1 MKKILYLFMFTLIF
15 AACSSSDDP
24 DPVKPDPKPGEPT
37 NPIPE
42 SEWKGDWNDKL
53 DPTNYKPEYGGQYNP
68 LFGKWILTSQN
79 GKAVTDFLVYD
90 FASSGVWN
98 VADKK
103 PADGKAPEYK
113 RLDNKIKINDTAIK
127 NSKGVI
133 FKYQVST
140 DRKSMTLFDGS
151 TTMTFAEYD
160 NNGVWY
166 WRGDW
171 NNPKDAGYRPEYNG
185 KYNPIVGTW
194 KLVSVGGHNVE
205 PIYYQF
211 NDDFT
216 ITERHDPIATKRSY
230 KINDTGVWEDSWGIH
245 KSEYSSYKIEGNTL
259 IYDAQ
264 PYSEY
269 YTMIFT
275 RQ

>member
-24 DPVKPDPKPGEPT
+24 SPVKPDPKPGEPT

-79 GKAVTDFLVYD
+79 GKAVSDFLVYD

-103 PADGKAPEYK
+103 PSEGKAPEYK

-151 TTMTFAEYD
+151 TTMTFTEYD

-194 KLVSVGGHNVE
+194 KLISVGGTPMTE
-205 PIYYQF
+205 YFRFY
-211 NDDFT
+211 DDFT
-216 ITERHDPIATKRSY
+216 MESIYRPDTRRSY
-230 KINDTGVWEDSWGIH
+230 KINDTGVWEDSYSTV
-245 KSEYSSYKIEGNTL
+245 KSSYYQYKIEGNTM
-259 IYDAQ
+259 IQDII

-269 YTMIFT
+269 WTAIFI